1 MSLGAFRQLRC
12 HKAGFIA
19 IGMLLE
25 EVGEEENLE
34 NDKDNEQFNQDNRP
48 QRLAEVHIP
57 ETVVIEVEDPVKESL
72 LVHRRCQNDVANIH
86 LLFKSSNYF
95 AVFYQHHLKTHL
107 TKALVFPF
115 S

>member
-1 MSLGAFRQLRC
+1 MSLGAFRQFRC

-48 QRLAEVHIP
+48 QRLAQAHMP
-57 ETVVIEVEDPVKESL
+57 EAVVIKVKGPIEKPVF
-72 LVHRRCQNDVANIH
+72 VHRRSH
-86 LLFKSSNYF
+86 
-95 AVFYQHHLKTHL
+95 
-107 TKALVFPF
+107 
-115 S
+115 

>member
-12 HKAGFIA
+12 HKAGFITA
-19 IGMLLE
+19 SMLLE

-72 LVHRRCQNDVANIH
+72 LVHRRSINFCKYKGFCSNLQ
-86 LLFKSSNYF
+86 LFYSF
-95 AVFYQHHLKTHL
+95 F
-107 TKALVFPF
+107 
-115 S
+115 

>member
-1 MSLGAFRQLRC
+1 MSLGAFRQFRC
-12 HKAGFIA
+12 HKTGFIA

-72 LVHRRCQNDVANIH
+72 LVHRRCQNDVAKIRYFFITSKRFGRFL
-86 LLFKSSNYF
+86 LLFLGKYILLHPN
-95 AVFYQHHLKTHL
+95 
-107 TKALVFPF
+107 
-115 S
+115 

>member
-1 MSLGAFRQLRC
+1 MSLGAFRQFRC

-72 LVHRRCQNDVANIH
+72 LVHRRSINFCKYKGFCSNLQ
-86 LLFKSSNYF
+86 LFYSF
-95 AVFYQHHLKTHL
+95 FLIVI
-107 TKALVFPF
+107 
-115 S
+115 